1 MTLASYSSNGNVTSK
16 LDVANNASGTY
27 GYDPNKPHAVNSAW
41 DYTMGY
47 DANGN
52 VTSRSKTGESWN
64 FRYAGFD
71 KPRWMAKTVGG
82 VTAGS
87 EFLYG
92 ANRSRVVRLEFDAMS
107 TAPTHYTRKRVYA
120 LGSTLELN
128 YVNKATAGS
137 TSVWSLDTVK
147 VYVAGPDGIVGARE
161 FTPLAAVDKQ

>member
-1 MTLASYSSNGNVTSK
+1 
-16 LDVANNASGTY
+16 
-27 GYDPNKPHAVNSAW
+27 
-41 DYTMGY
+41 
-47 DANGN
+47 
-52 VTSRSKTGESWN
+52 
-64 FRYAGFD
+64 
-71 KPRWMAKTVGG
+71 MAKTVGG

-92 ANRSRVVRLEFDAMS
+92 ANRSRVVQLGFDAIS
-107 TAPTHYTRKRVYA
+107 TAPTHSARKRVYA

-137 TSVWSLDTVK
+137 TNVWSLDTVR